1 MRGESPSIRFESSR
15 YQNSELLLNFAAEK
29 LFNVVQLS
37 TGAILNVTITNFDG
51 FSTEGMLITK
61 LQNVG
66 NVTSEFGVQ
75 VKCTSPISPVEGKAV
90 YLSPQERTTVHF
102 PLYAESLDSE
112 SSECSVVLKDA
123 IGQTLSTSS
132 AQFNV
137 TAVEKDYGAQGGAV
151 DGPDDGSEVGDGN
164 SAMSNPSFCGCSHFF
179 SIFCFLL
186 NGCWMNILYAIFAI
200 IAIILGALVLRKFLM
215 RWLWKLWKTE
225 KPRDND
231 VQRRRPG
238 YFEDPYHGHS
248 VPYL

>member
-123 IGQTLSTSS
+123 IGQTLST
-132 AQFNV
+132 
-137 TAVEKDYGAQGGAV
+137 
-151 DGPDDGSEVGDGN
+151 
-164 SAMSNPSFCGCSHFF
+164 
-179 SIFCFLL
+179 
-186 NGCWMNILYAIFAI
+186 
-200 IAIILGALVLRKFLM
+200 
-215 RWLWKLWKTE
+215 
-225 KPRDND
+225 
-231 VQRRRPG
+231 
-238 YFEDPYHGHS
+238 
-248 VPYL
+248 